1 MHEKVLLWSPMSP
14 LSVSAY
20 LRIGGCASGRR
31 QAQARCTWS
40 GVWAPGLTAPARP
53 RVSPATA
60 GTLAAGSR
68 QLWGDSRLGSIGDSA
83 VTSDGVIHEASQHDA
98 VHYSEKTLTT
108 VLSVKCS
115 LRHWVNTLQQ
125 VTRVFL
131 LWWCF
136 TDCALWMP
144 PDMTIASMFCL
155 GHGRKRTQLPLS
167 DSILLD
173 QRDEKPKASGEFS
186 SNCRKKIEFRRFL
199 MDSKLGY
206 NKTF

>member
-1 MHEKVLLWSPMSP
+1 MSLYFCFNP
-14 LSVSAY
+14 LHPNCTRKCYCGPRCLHCVSAY

-68 QLWGDSRLGSIGDSA
+68 QLWGDSRLDSIGDSA
-83 VTSDGVIHEASQHDA
+83 VTSDGVTHEASQHDA

-115 LRHWVNTLQQ
+115 LRHWVNTLKQ
-125 VTRVFL
+125 VTRVSL
-131 LWWCF
+131 LWWCIS
-136 TDCALWMP
+136 DCALWMP
-144 PDMTIASMFCL
+144 LLTW
-155 GHGRKRTQLPLS
+155 QLL
-167 DSILLD
+167 
-173 QRDEKPKASGEFS
+173 QCFV
-186 SNCRKKIEFRRFL
+186 
-199 MDSKLGY
+199 
-206 NKTF
+206 

>member
-1 MHEKVLLWSPMSP
+1 MSP
-14 LSVSAY
+14 LSLSPRISVSGVVPQVAGRPRPGARG
-20 LRIGGCASGRR
+20 LGPWDAGHSGQAPGVTGHCRDTRRRLSPVVRR
-31 QAQARCTWS
+31 QQTGQHR
-40 GVWAPGLTAPARP
+40 
-53 RVSPATA
+53 
-60 GTLAAGSR
+60 R
-68 QLWGDSRLGSIGDSA
+68 QCSDQWWGDPPG
-83 VTSDGVIHEASQHDA
+83 QHDA
-98 VHYSEKTLTT
+98 VFSEKTLTL
-108 VLSVKCS
+108 VFSVKCS
-115 LRHWVNTLQQ
+115 LRHWVNTLKQ

-131 LWWCF
+131 LWWC
-136 TDCALWMP
+136 TSDCALWMP